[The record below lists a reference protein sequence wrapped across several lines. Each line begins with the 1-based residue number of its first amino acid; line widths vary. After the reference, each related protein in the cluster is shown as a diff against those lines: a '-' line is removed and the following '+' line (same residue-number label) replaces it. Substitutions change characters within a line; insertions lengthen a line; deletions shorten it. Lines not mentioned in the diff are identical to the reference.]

1 MRVLATLLVVLG
13 FAATPAFAQMPTP
26 TPSPSPASQ
35 SKFKSPDDGWFD
47 LSGFLS
53 QKYGFMPIA
62 APITEPA
69 VGYGAAAGVVFI
81 NQPIGVNRPNMT
93 MIGGL
98 GTENG
103 TKGFVA
109 GDLRYWFG
117 RKLQTLTGVIYSS
130 INLDFYGIGPDTAL
144 AEHPQR
150 YNLEPA
156 AFLFEAK
163 YQLGKSAV
171 FAGASYVFSS
181 TNIRFDAP
189 EGTPGL
195 PDFSSTSKVSGISP
209 SLTFDTRDN
218 LFTPTRGTY
227 VEAKASFFSEALG
240 SDDTFERYRVIGMQF
255 VPMPARVYLGVRG
268 EAATSSSATPFYL
281 RPFIYQRGVPA
292 MRYQGD
298 TMAQLELE
306 LRWQFWKRIS
316 AVVFGG
322 GGTTWTNIEGQQLTK
337 TVGAGGAGFRYEIA
351 RAYGIHLGADFAYG
365 PAGYAFYIQ
374 FGSAWA
380 RP

>member
-1 MRVLATLLVVLG
+1 MKTFLIVGALLAVT
-13 FAATPAFAQMPTP
+13 AAQAFAQSPPAAP
-26 TPSPSPASQ
+26 TPSPAPQ
-35 SKFKSPDDGWFD
+35 SKFKSPEDGWFD

-81 NQPIGVNRPNMT
+81 SQPIGVSRPNMT
-93 MIGGL
+93 MVGGL

-109 GDLRYWFG
+109 GDLRYFFG

-130 INLDFYGIGPDTAL
+130 VNLDFYGIGPDATL
-144 AEHPQR
+144 ADHPQG

-171 FAGASYVFSS
+171 FVGANYVFSR
-181 TNIRFDAP
+181 TNVRFDAP

-195 PDFSSTSKVSGISP
+195 PDFSSQSTVSGISP

-227 VEAKASFFSEALG
+227 VEAKASLFAEALG

-255 VPMPARVYLGVRG
+255 VPMPARVFLGARG
-268 EAATSSSATPFYL
+268 ELATSSNATPFYL

-298 TMAQLELE
+298 NMAQAELE

-316 AVVFGG
+316 AVAFGG
-322 GGTTWTNIEGQQLTK
+322 GGMTWTNIKGQQRT
-337 TVGAGGAGFRYEIA
+337 TSVGAGGAGFRYEIA

-365 PAGYAFYIQ
+365 PAGSAFYIQ